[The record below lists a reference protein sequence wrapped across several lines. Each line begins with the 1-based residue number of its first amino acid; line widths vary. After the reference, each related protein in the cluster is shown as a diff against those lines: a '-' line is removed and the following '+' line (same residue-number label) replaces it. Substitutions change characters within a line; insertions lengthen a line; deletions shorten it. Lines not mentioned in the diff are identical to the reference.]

1 MSPPIQFKFFREVK
15 FQVKKFLFTIFT
27 VVLALSL
34 CSASLAADTTPVVV
48 EAPAENTSA
57 PAPASSGWKF
67 DHKINIVCPW
77 GEGGGADSTLRA
89 LAAALREVTG
99 QEVSIMN
106 MTGGGGVNGASYAR
120 QLPADG
126 YNFLLGTQSLFIMD
140 IQGGMPFKFK
150 DEFVPVAR
158 LVNAIN
164 IIAASRKTMEERG
177 YNNFSEFRDY
187 VKAHP
192 FSVSVGM
199 LTSTGVDGLSMRQT
213 LEGLNV
219 LEVSY
224 PSGAGM
230 NAALAQGQIDIMIT
244 GTDEIAELISAGE
257 ITPLLVLSENRM
269 KRYPSVESSK
279 ELGINSV
286 LGPERGIFAKKGT
299 PQEAINALS
308 AAIEKAV
315 QSESWQTFL
324 ERGGYDERPGFANA
338 SEYQKIEDD
347 EYKTF
352 TNMLKPADKK
362 EDSKKAPAA
371 PSTKLA
377 IIGFVMV
384 LVLIV
389 CLIRKIIIPPIAFIL
404 LPTIAALIAG
414 FDPLTVNK
422 FAASGIS
429 KMVSTVSLFV
439 FSISFFS
446 LMSDQGVFDPVVNF
460 LIKKAGTNVTL
471 VLLATAA
478 VGIIG
483 HLDGSGATTF
493 IITITAML
501 PLFKKLKMDNRALMM
516 IICVAIGV
524 MNVCPWGGPTIRAA
538 TVLETDPNVLWH
550 RLLPVQGAM
559 LVITFLIA
567 FLQSGIQKR
576 RIKKLGIVSEDAA
589 LDETK
594 TDEKKVVVPSW
605 LQWYN
610 FIIVIAVIVVLMMG
624 LLNPAYTFMLA
635 LALTLPFNIKSL
647 KEQNAKLKNYG
658 VAAMSMVV
666 TLFAAGIFTGV
677 LSGTGML
684 NAMASAVVTVIPPE
698 LGRYTHF
705 IVACFAVP
713 LIMCL
718 GTDSFYFGLLPVVV
732 GIASQFGV
740 NPLDVACVLLV
751 AENVGVMISPLSP
764 AMYLGL
770 GLLEIDVGEH
780 IKYSLAWIWSVSI
793 LSIVACIVLG
803 VTPL

>member
-1 MSPPIQFKFFREVK
+1 MKRLAFVLLTALFAMS
-15 FQVKKFLFTIFT
+15 LFGACF
-27 VVLALSL
+27 
-34 CSASLAADTTPVVV
+34 AAD
-48 EAPAENTSA
+48 EASPAPNPPAE
-57 PAPASSGWKF
+57 SSGWKF
-67 DHKINIVCPW
+67 DRKVVIVCPW

-89 LAAALREVTG
+89 LVPLLKDAIG
-99 QEVSIMN
+99 QEVEVVN
-106 MTGGGGVNGASYAR
+106 VTGGNGVNGASYVRNHA
-120 QLPADG
+120 ADG
-126 YNFLLGTQSLFIMD
+126 YTFLLGTQSLL
-140 IQGGMPFKFK
+140 IQDVVGEMKFKFL

-158 LVNAIN
+158 LVHAIDV
-164 IIAASRKTMEERG
+164 IATSRASMEERG
-177 YNNFSEFRDY
+177 FKTFSELRDY
-187 VKAHP
+187 IKAHP

-199 LTSTGVDGLSMRQT
+199 LTRVGVDGLSFQQAT
-213 LEGLNV
+213 EGLNI
-219 LEVSY
+219 LEVDY
-224 PSGAGM
+224 PTGGGM
-230 NAALAQGQIDIMIT
+230 TEALLRGQIDLMIT
-244 GTDEIAELISAGE
+244 GTQEIEEQIQKGE
-257 ITPLLVLSENRM
+257 IIPMLALAEKRM
-269 KRYPSVESSK
+269 NRYPAVECSK
-279 ELGINSV
+279 ELGINAF
-286 LGPERGIFAKKGT
+286 LGSERGIFARKGT
-299 PQEAINALS
+299 PQEAVDAMRAIIAE
-308 AAIEKAV
+308 AAKTD
-315 QSESWQTFL
+315 SWRDFL
-324 ERGGYDERPGFANA
+324 QQGGYDERPGYADA
-338 SEYQKIEDD
+338 PEYQKALDD

-352 TNMLKPADKK
+352 SSMLKPAK
-362 EDSKKAPAA
+362 DSKKAATKAA
-371 PSTKLA
+371 PSPKLA
-377 IIGFVMV
+377 VIGFVMV
-384 LVLIV
+384 LVLII
-389 CLIRKIIIPPIAFIL
+389 CLIKKIVIPPIAFIL
-404 LPTIAALIAG
+404 LPTIAALVAG
-414 FDPLTVNK
+414 FDPLVINK

-478 VGIIG
+478 VAVIG

-501 PLFKKLKMDNRALMM
+501 PLFRKLKMDNRALMM
-516 IICVAIGV
+516 LVCVAIGV

-538 TVLETDPNVLWH
+538 TVLETDPNILWH

-559 LVITFLIA
+559 LVLTFAVA

-576 RIKKLGIVSEDAA
+576 RIKKLGLKADDTAVEEAAAVDDNKPKVSTA
-589 LDETK
+589 
-594 TDEKKVVVPSW
+594 

-610 FIIVIAVIVVLMMG
+610 FLIVVAVIVILMMG

-647 KEQNAKLKNYG
+647 KEQNGKLKNYG

-684 NAMASAVVTVIPPE
+684 NAMASAVVTVIPPD

-740 NPLDVACVLLV
+740 NPMDVACVLLV

-780 IKYSLAWIWSVSI
+780 IKYSLAWIWGVS
-793 LSIVACIVLG
+793 LLAIVACIVLG

>member
-1 MSPPIQFKFFREVK
+1 MKRLAFVLLTALFAMS
-15 FQVKKFLFTIFT
+15 LFGACF
-27 VVLALSL
+27 
-34 CSASLAADTTPVVV
+34 AAD
-48 EAPAENTSA
+48 EASPASNPPAE
-57 PAPASSGWKF
+57 SSGWKF
-67 DHKINIVCPW
+67 DRKVVIVCPW

-89 LAAALREVTG
+89 LVPLLKDAIG
-99 QEVSIMN
+99 QEVEVVN
-106 MTGGGGVNGASYAR
+106 VTGGNGVNGASYVRNHA
-120 QLPADG
+120 ADG
-126 YNFLLGTQSLFIMD
+126 YTFLLGTQSLL
-140 IQGGMPFKFK
+140 IQDVVGEMKFKFL

-158 LVNAIN
+158 LVHAIDV
-164 IIAASRKTMEERG
+164 IATSRASMEERG
-177 YNNFSEFRDY
+177 FKTFSELRDY
-187 VKAHP
+187 IKAHP

-199 LTSTGVDGLSMRQT
+199 LTRVGVDGLSFQQAT
-213 LEGLNV
+213 EGLNI
-219 LEVSY
+219 LEVDY
-224 PSGAGM
+224 PTGGGM
-230 NAALAQGQIDIMIT
+230 TEALLRGQIDLMIT
-244 GTDEIAELISAGE
+244 GTQEIEEQIQKGE
-257 ITPLLVLSENRM
+257 IIPMLALAEKRM
-269 KRYPSVESSK
+269 NRYPAVECSK
-279 ELGINSV
+279 ELGINAF
-286 LGPERGIFAKKGT
+286 LGSERGIFARKGT
-299 PQEAINALS
+299 PQEAVDAMRAIIAE
-308 AAIEKAV
+308 AAKTD
-315 QSESWQTFL
+315 SWRDFL
-324 ERGGYDERPGFANA
+324 QQGGYDERPGYADA
-338 SEYQKIEDD
+338 PEYQKALDD

-352 TNMLKPADKK
+352 SSMLKPAK
-362 EDSKKAPAA
+362 DSKKAATKAA
-371 PSTKLA
+371 PSPKLA
-377 IIGFVMV
+377 VIGFVMV
-384 LVLIV
+384 LVLII
-389 CLIRKIIIPPIAFIL
+389 CLIKKIVIPPIAFIL
-404 LPTIAALIAG
+404 LPTIAALVAG
-414 FDPLTVNK
+414 FDPLVINK

-478 VGIIG
+478 VAVIG

-501 PLFKKLKMDNRALMM
+501 PLFRKLKMDNRALMM
-516 IICVAIGV
+516 LVCVAIGV

-538 TVLETDPNVLWH
+538 TVLETDPNILWH

-559 LVITFLIA
+559 LVLTFAVA

-576 RIKKLGIVSEDAA
+576 RIKKLGLKADDTVVEEAAAVEENKPKVSTA
-589 LDETK
+589 
-594 TDEKKVVVPSW
+594 

-610 FIIVIAVIVVLMMG
+610 FLIVVAVIVILMMG

-647 KEQNAKLKNYG
+647 KEQNGKLKNYG

-684 NAMASAVVTVIPPE
+684 NAMASAVVTVIPPD

-740 NPLDVACVLLV
+740 NPMDVACVLLV

-780 IKYSLAWIWSVSI
+780 IKYSLAWIWGVS
-793 LSIVACIVLG
+793 LLAIVACIVLG

>member
-1 MSPPIQFKFFREVK
+1 MKRFA
-15 FQVKKFLFTIFT
+15 FL
-27 VVLALSL
+27 VLTALL
-34 CSASLAADTTPVVV
+34 AVLICTPCFSADESN
-48 EAPAENTSA
+48 PAQSA
-57 PAPASSGWKF
+57 WKF
-67 DHKINIVCPW
+67 DRKVIIVCPW

-89 LAAALREVTG
+89 LVPLLKNEIG
-99 QEVSIMN
+99 QEVEVVNI
-106 MTGGGGVNGASYAR
+106 TGGGGVNGASFTR
-120 QLPADG
+120 EKPADG
-126 YNFLLGTQSLFIMD
+126 YTFMLGTQSLFIMD
-140 IQGGMPFKFK
+140 VQGAMPFKFK

-164 IIAASRKTMEERG
+164 VIAASRKAMEERG
-177 YNNFSEFRDY
+177 YSNFSQLRDF
-187 VKAHP
+187 VKGHP
-192 FSVSVGM
+192 FSISVGM
-199 LTSTGVDGLSMRQT
+199 LTSTGVDGISMRQA
-213 LEGLNV
+213 LEGLSV

-230 NAALAQGQIDIMIT
+230 NAALKEGQIDLMMT
-244 GTDEIAELISAGE
+244 GTDEIADLIAAGDV
-257 ITPLLVLSENRM
+257 TPLLALSEKRM
-269 KRYPSVESSK
+269 SLFPNVEAAG
-279 ELGINSV
+279 ELGIKAY
-286 LGPERGIFAKKGT
+286 LGPERGIFARKGT
-299 PQEAINALS
+299 PKEAVDAMS
-308 AAIEKAV
+308 KAIEAATKAD
-315 QSESWQTFL
+315 SWKEFL
-324 ERGGYDERPGFANA
+324 IHGAYDERPGFASA
-338 SEYQKIEDD
+338 EEYQKIADE

-352 TNMLKPADKK
+352 TDMLKPAKAPDKK
-362 EDSKKAPAA
+362 AAANKAV
-371 PSTKLA
+371 PSPKLA

-384 LVLIV
+384 LVLII
-389 CLIRKIIIPPIAFIL
+389 CLIRKIVIPPIAFIL

-414 FDPLTVNK
+414 FDPLAVNK

-446 LMSDQGVFDPVVNF
+446 LMSDQGVFDPIVNF

-471 VLLATAA
+471 VMLATAA

-501 PLFKKLKMDNRALMM
+501 PMFKKLKMDNRSLMLL
-516 IICVAIGV
+516 ICVAIGV

-538 TVLETDPNVLWH
+538 TVLETDPNILWH

-559 LVITFLIA
+559 LVITFITA
-567 FLQSGIQKR
+567 FVLSGIQKR
-576 RIKKLGIVSEDAA
+576 RIKKLGLTA
-589 LDETK
+589 DETVE
-594 TDEKKVVVPSW
+594 TAQAEEKKSTVPQW
-605 LQWYN
+605 LQIYN
-610 FIIVIAVIVVLMMG
+610 FVIVVAVIAALMFG
-624 LLNPAYTFMLA
+624 SFNPAYVFMIA
-635 LALTLPFNIKSL
+635 LAITLPFNIKSL
-647 KEQNAKLKNYG
+647 KEQNGKLKNYG

-684 NAMASAVVTVIPPE
+684 NAMASAVVTVIPPD

-740 NPLDVACVLLV
+740 NPQDVACVLLV

-764 AMYLGL
+764 AAYLGL

-780 IKYSLAWIWSVSI
+780 IKYSLPWIWGISI
-793 LSIVACIVLG
+793 ISIVCCIVLG

>member
-1 MSPPIQFKFFREVK
+1 MKRFA
-15 FQVKKFLFTIFT
+15 L
-27 VVLALSL
+27 VVLSALLAVSL
-34 CSASLAADTTPVVV
+34 CSAVFAAD
-48 EAPAENTSA
+48 EAAPSA
-57 PAPASSGWKF
+57 WKF
-67 DHKINIVCPW
+67 DRKVIIVCPW

-89 LAAALREVTG
+89 LVPLLKKEIG
-99 QEVSIMN
+99 QEVEVVNI
-106 MTGGGGVNGASYAR
+106 TGGGGVNGASFTR
-120 QLPADG
+120 GQPADG
-126 YNFLLGTQSLFIMD
+126 YTFLLGTQSLFIMD
-140 IQGGMPFKFK
+140 VQGGMPFKFK

-164 IIAASRKTMEERG
+164 VIAASRKAMEERG
-177 YNNFSEFRDY
+177 YSNFSEFRDF
-187 VKAHP
+187 VKGHP

-199 LTSTGVDGLSMRQT
+199 LTSTGVDGISMRQA

-230 NAALAQGQIDIMIT
+230 NLALTEGQIDIMIT
-244 GTDEIAELISAGE
+244 GTDEISDLIAAGD
-257 ITPLLVLSENRM
+257 ITPLLVLSRNPMR
-269 KRYPSVESSK
+269 RYPNVQASGEI
-279 ELGINSV
+279 GINAF

-299 PQEAINALS
+299 PQEAVDALS
-308 AAIEKAV
+308 KAIGEAV
-315 QSESWQTFL
+315 KSDEWNAFL
-324 ERGGYDERPGFANA
+324 ERGGYDERPGFASA
-338 SEYQKIEDD
+338 AEYQKIEDG

-352 TNMLKPADKK
+352 TDMLKPAKDT
-362 EDSKKAPAA
+362 KKAPAA

-377 IIGFVMV
+377 VIGFVMV
-384 LVLIV
+384 LILII

-404 LPTIAALIAG
+404 LPTIAALLAG
-414 FDPLTVNK
+414 FDPLAVNK

-446 LMSDQGVFDPVVNF
+446 LMSDQGVFDPIVNF

-471 VLLATAA
+471 VMLATAA

-501 PLFKKLKMDNRALMM
+501 PMFKKLKMDNRALMLL
-516 IICVAIGV
+516 ICVAIGV

-538 TVLETDPNVLWH
+538 TVLETDPNILWH

-559 LVITFLIA
+559 LVITFVVA
-567 FLQSGIQKR
+567 FLLSGIQKR
-576 RIKKLGIVSEDAA
+576 RIKKLGLSADDSAEVAQA
-589 LDETK
+589 
-594 TDEKKVVVPSW
+594 DEKKSTLPQW
-605 LQWYN
+605 LQIYN
-610 FIIVIAVIVVLMMG
+610 FILVVAVVAALMFG
-624 LLNPAYTFMLA
+624 SFNPAYVFMIA
-635 LALTLPFNIKSL
+635 LAISLPFNIKSL

-684 NAMASAVVTVIPPE
+684 NAMASAVVTVIPPD

-740 NPLDVACVLLV
+740 NPMDVACVLLV

-764 AMYLGL
+764 AAYLGL

-780 IKYSLAWIWSVSI
+780 IKYSLPWIWGISI

>member
-1 MSPPIQFKFFREVK
+1 MKR
-15 FQVKKFLFTIFT
+15 FLFTILT
-27 VVLALSL
+27 AILALIL
-34 CSASLAADTTPVVV
+34 CSASLAADTAPVVV
-48 EAPAENTSA
+48 ESPAENAAPA

-67 DHKINIVCPW
+67 DKPITIVCPW

-89 LAAALREVTG
+89 LVAALKETAGLEVSVMNVTG
-99 QEVSIMN
+99 GN
-106 MTGGGGVNGASYAR
+106 GVNGASYTR

-126 YNFLLGTQSLFIMD
+126 YTFMLGTQSLL
-140 IQGGMPFKFK
+140 IQDVVGAMPFKFN

-158 LVNAIN
+158 LVHAIDVIATSRNA
-164 IIAASRKTMEERG
+164 MQDRG
-177 YNNFSEFRDY
+177 FGTFSELREY
-187 VKAHP
+187 IKAHP
-192 FSVSVGM
+192 FSISVGM
-199 LTSTGVDGLSMRQT
+199 LTRVGVDGLSFQQAT
-213 LEGLNV
+213 EGLNI
-219 LEVSY
+219 LEVDY
-224 PSGAGM
+224 PTGAGM
-230 NAALAQGQIDIMIT
+230 TAALKAGQIDLMVT
-244 GTDEIAELISAGE
+244 GTQEIESEIQAGE
-257 ITPLLVLSENRM
+257 IIPLLVLAEKRM
-269 KRYPSVESSK
+269 NRYPNVESSK
-279 ELGINSV
+279 ELGINAF
-286 LGPERGIFAKKGT
+286 LGSERGIFAKKGT
-299 PQEAINALS
+299 PQEAIDALG
-308 AAIEKAV
+308 AIIAEAV
-315 QSESWQTFL
+315 KTTGWNDFL
-324 ERGGYDERPGFANA
+324 QQGGYDERPGFADKN
-338 SEYQKIEDD
+338 EYTQALVK
-347 EYKTF
+347 EYKDF
-352 TNMLKPADKK
+352 TDMLKPADKK
-362 EDSKKAPAA
+362 ADAKKAPAA

-384 LVLIV
+384 LVLII
-389 CLIRKIIIPPIAFIL
+389 CLIKKIIIPPIAFIL

-414 FDPLTVNK
+414 FDPLVVNK

-446 LMSDQGVFDPVVNF
+446 LMSDQGVFDPIVNF

-516 IICVAIGV
+516 LICVAIGV

-559 LVITFLIA
+559 LAITFVIA
-567 FLQSGIQKR
+567 FLQSFIQKR
-576 RIKKLGIVSEDAA
+576 RIAKLGGGLAEDSAVEDAKA
-589 LDETK
+589 
-594 TDEKKVVVPSW
+594 DEKKVVVPSW

-610 FIIVIAVIVVLMMG
+610 FIIVVAVIVVLMMG

-647 KEQNAKLKNYG
+647 KEQNGKLKNYG

-684 NAMASAVVTVIPPE
+684 NAMASAVVTIIPPD

-740 NPLDVACVLLV
+740 NPQDVACVLLV

-780 IKYSLAWIWSVSI
+780 IKYSLAWIWGVSLI
-793 LSIVACIVLG
+793 AIVACIVLG

>member
-1 MSPPIQFKFFREVK
+1 MKRFTRI
-15 FQVKKFLFTIFT
+15 LFTAL
-27 VVLALSL
+27 LALL
-34 CSASLAADTTPVVV
+34 VCASFVMAQDAESPAAP
-48 EAPAENTSA
+48 E
-57 PAPASSGWKF
+57 GFKF
-67 DHKINIVCPW
+67 DHKIIIVCPW

-89 LAAALREVTG
+89 LTPLLAQRLGQSVEV
-99 QEVSIMN
+99 VNI
-106 MTGGGGVNGASYAR
+106 TGGGGVNGASFTH
-120 QLPADG
+120 QHEADG
-126 YNFLLGTQSLFIMD
+126 YTFMLGTQSLFIMD
-140 IQGGMPFKFK
+140 VLGSMPFKFK
-150 DEFVPVAR
+150 DDFVPVAR
-158 LVNAIN
+158 LVNSVN
-164 IIAASRKTMEERG
+164 VIAASRKAMEERG
-177 YNNFSEFRDY
+177 YTNFSELREF
-187 VKAHP
+187 VKSHP
-192 FSVSVGM
+192 FSVTVGM
-199 LTSTGVDGLSMRQT
+199 LTSTGVDGISLRQAI
-213 LEGLNV
+213 EGLNI
-219 LEVSY
+219 LEVTY
-224 PSGAGM
+224 PNGAGM
-230 NAALAQGQIDIMIT
+230 NAALKEGQIDLMMT
-244 GTDEIAELISAGE
+244 GTDEIADLIAEGSV
-257 ITPLLVLSENRM
+257 TPLLVLAE
-269 KRYPSVESSK
+269 KRLQKYPNVESAG
-279 ELGINSV
+279 ELGINSF

-299 PQEAINALS
+299 PQAAIDALE
-308 AAIEKAV
+308 AAIEDAV
-315 QSESWQTFL
+315 KTHDWEMFL
-324 ERGGYDERPGFANA
+324 ERGSYNERPGFANSA
-338 SEYQKIEDD
+338 EYLKIQEE

-352 TNMLKPADKK
+352 TDMLKPAKAPA
-362 EDSKKAPAA
+362 KKAAAA

-377 IIGFVMV
+377 VIGFVMV
-384 LVLIV
+384 LVLII
-389 CLIRKIIIPPIAFIL
+389 CLIKKIVIPPIAFIL
-404 LPTIAALIAG
+404 LPTIAALVAG
-414 FDPLTVNK
+414 FDPLAVNK

-446 LMSDQGVFDPVVNF
+446 LMSEQGVFDPVVNF

-478 VGIIG
+478 VGVIG

-538 TVLETDPNVLWH
+538 TVLETDPNILWH
-550 RLLPVQGAM
+550 RLLPVQATM
-559 LVITFLIA
+559 LVITFIVAL
-567 FLQSGIQKR
+567 LQSGIQKR
-576 RIKKLGIVSEDAA
+576 RIKKLGLVADDSALEEAAENKGPKVS
-589 LDETK
+589 
-594 TDEKKVVVPSW
+594 SM

-610 FIIVIAVIVVLMMG
+610 FIVVVAVIVILMG
-624 LLNPAYTFMLA
+624 GWLNPAYTFMLA

-684 NAMASAVVTVIPPE
+684 NAMASTAVKAIPPD

-740 NPLDVACVLLV
+740 NPMDVACVLLV

-780 IKYSLAWIWSVSI
+780 IKYSLAWIWGVSLLAI
-793 LSIVACIVLG
+793 AACIVLG

>member
-1 MSPPIQFKFFREVK
+1 MKRFAFIFTAALFALCMCASFATAAEEASEFKFE
-15 FQVKKFLFTIFT
+15 
-27 VVLALSL
+27 
-34 CSASLAADTTPVVV
+34 
-48 EAPAENTSA
+48 
-57 PAPASSGWKF
+57 
-67 DHKINIVCPW
+67 HKITIVCPW

-89 LAAALREVTG
+89 LRPLLATELGQEIEILNVTG
-99 QEVSIMN
+99 N
-106 MTGGGGVNGASYAR
+106 NGANGATYVR
-120 QLPADG
+120 EHEADG
-126 YNFLLGTQSLFIMD
+126 YTYLLGTQSLLIQDIM
-140 IQGGMPFKFK
+140 GSMNFKFL

-164 IIAASRKTMEERG
+164 VIAASRKAMEERG
-177 YNNFSEFRDY
+177 YSTFTELQKFI
-187 VKAHP
+187 KEHP
-192 FSVSVGM
+192 ASISVGM
-199 LTSTGVDGLSMRQT
+199 LTTTGVDGLSLKQA

-224 PSGAGM
+224 PTGAGLTL
-230 NAALAQGQIDIMIT
+230 ALNEGNIDLMIT
-244 GTDEIAELISAGE
+244 GTDEIADLIATGD
-257 ITPLLVLSENRM
+257 IVPLLALSENRM
-269 KRYPSVESSK
+269 KQYPNVECSK

-299 PQEAINALS
+299 PQGAVDALEMAIMKATRSTEWNA
-308 AAIEKAV
+308 
-315 QSESWQTFL
+315 FL
-324 ERGGYDERPGFANA
+324 QKGGYDERRSYVNA
-338 SEYQKIEDD
+338 EDYSKSLAD

-352 TNMLKPADKK
+352 TSMLKPAKTPA
-362 EDSKKAPAA
+362 KKAAA
-371 PSTKLA
+371 PSAKLA
-377 IIGFVMV
+377 VIGFVMV
-384 LVLIV
+384 VVLIF
-389 CLIRKIIIPPIAFIL
+389 CLIRKVVIPPIAFIL
-404 LPTIAALIAG
+404 LPTIAALVAG
-414 FDPLTVNK
+414 FDPMAVNK

-446 LMSDQGVFDPVVNF
+446 LMSDQGVFDPIVNF

-471 VLLATAA
+471 VMLATAA

-501 PLFKKLKMDNRALMM
+501 PMFKKLKMDNRSLMLL
-516 IICVAIGV
+516 ICVAIGV

-538 TVLETDPNVLWH
+538 TVLETDPNILWH
-550 RLLPVQGAM
+550 RLLPVQGTM
-559 LVITFLIA
+559 LVITFVTA
-567 FLQSGIQKR
+567 FLLSGIQKR
-576 RIKKLGIVSEDAA
+576 RIKKLGLSADDSVEEAKTEGNAPKVSGA
-589 LDETK
+589 L
-594 TDEKKVVVPSW
+594 
-605 LQWYN
+605 QAYN
-610 FIIVIAVIVVLMMG
+610 FILVVAVICALMFG
-624 LLNPAYTFMLA
+624 SFNPAYVFMIA
-635 LALTLPFNIKSL
+635 LAISLPFNIKSL

-740 NPLDVACVLLV
+740 NPMDVACVLLV

-764 AMYLGL
+764 AAYLGL

-780 IKYSLAWIWSVSI
+780 IKYSLPWIWGISI
-793 LSIVACIVLG
+793 LSIVACIALG

>member
-1 MSPPIQFKFFREVK
+1 MKRFALL
-15 FQVKKFLFTIFT
+15 LFTAL
-27 VVLALSL
+27 LALSF
-34 CSASLAADTTPVVV
+34 CGSCFAAD
-48 EAPAENTSA
+48 EASPAA
-57 PAPASSGWKF
+57 SGWKF
-67 DHKINIVCPW
+67 DRKITIVCPW

-89 LAAALREVTG
+89 LIPLLKEATG
-99 QEVSIMN
+99 QEVEVMN
-106 MTGGGGVNGASYAR
+106 VTGGNGVNGASYTR
-120 QLPADG
+120 EQPADG
-126 YNFLLGTQSLFIMD
+126 YTFMLGTQSLFIMD
-140 IQGGMPFKFK
+140 VQGGMPFKFK
-150 DEFVPVAR
+150 DEFIPVAR

-164 IIAASRKTMEERG
+164 VIAASRKAMEERG
-177 YNNFSEFRDY
+177 YSNFSEFRDF
-187 VKAHP
+187 VKGHP

-199 LTSTGVDGLSMRQT
+199 LTSTGVDGISMRQA

-230 NAALAQGQIDIMIT
+230 NLALKEGQIDIMIT
-244 GTDEIAELISAGE
+244 GTDEIADLIAAGD
-257 ITPLLVLSENRM
+257 ITPLLVLSRNPMR
-269 KRYPSVESSK
+269 RYPNVQATGDI
-279 ELGINSV
+279 GINAF

-299 PQEAINALS
+299 PQEAIDALS
-308 AAIEKAV
+308 KAIEEATK
-315 QSESWQTFL
+315 SEAWQAFL
-324 ERGGYDERPGFANA
+324 EHGGYDERPGFANA
-338 SEYQKIEDD
+338 EEYQKIADD

-352 TNMLKPADKK
+352 TDMLKPAK
-362 EDSKKAPAA
+362 DSKAKKTAAA

-377 IIGFVMV
+377 VIGFVMV
-384 LVLIV
+384 LILII
-389 CLIRKIIIPPIAFIL
+389 CLIRKIVIPPVAFIL
-404 LPTIAALIAG
+404 LPTIAALVAG
-414 FDPLTVNK
+414 FDPLVVNK

-446 LMSDQGVFDPVVNF
+446 LMSDQGVFDPIVNF

-501 PLFKKLKMDNRALMM
+501 PMFKKLKMDNRALMLL
-516 IICVAIGV
+516 ICVAIGV

-538 TVLETDPNVLWH
+538 TVLETDPNNLWH
-550 RLLPVQGAM
+550 RLLPVQGTM
-559 LVITFLIA
+559 LIITFVVA
-567 FLQSGIQKR
+567 FILSGLQKR
-576 RIKKLGIVSEDAA
+576 RIAKLGLSADDSAT
-589 LDETK
+589 ETGADSK
-594 TDEKKVVVPSW
+594 ASTLPGW
-605 LQWYN
+605 LRWFN
-610 FIIVIAVIVVLMMG
+610 FILVVAVICALMFG
-624 LLNPAYTFMLA
+624 SFNPAYVFMLA
-635 LALTLPFNIKSL
+635 LAVSLPLNIKVL

-684 NAMASAVVTVIPPE
+684 NAMASAVVTVIPPD

-740 NPLDVACVLLV
+740 NPMDVACVMLV

-770 GLLEIDVGEH
+770 GLLEIEVGEH
-780 IKYSLAWIWSVSI
+780 IKYSLPWIWGISL

>member
-1 MSPPIQFKFFREVK
+1 MKR
-15 FQVKKFLFTIFT
+15 FLFTILT
-27 VVLALSL
+27 AILALAL
-34 CSASLAADTTPVVV
+34 CSASLAADTAPVVV
-48 EAPAENTSA
+48 EAPAENASSSA
-57 PAPASSGWKF
+57 PSAPASSG
-67 DHKINIVCPW
+67 KITIVCPW

-89 LAAALREVTG
+89 LAAALKESSGLEV
-99 QEVSIMN
+99 EVMN
-106 MTGGGGVNGASYAR
+106 VTGGGGVNGASYTR

-126 YNFLLGTQSLFIMD
+126 KHFMLGTQSLFIMD
-140 IQGGMPFKFK
+140 VQGAMPYKFK

-158 LVNAIN
+158 LVNGIN
-164 IIAASRKTMEERG
+164 VIAASRKAMEERG
-177 YNNFSEFRDY
+177 YNSFSELRDY

-199 LTSTGVDGLSMRQT
+199 LTSTGVDGISMRKA
-213 LEGLNV
+213 LEGLSV
-219 LEVSY
+219 LEVNY

-230 NAALAQGQIDIMIT
+230 NAALAEGQIDLMVT
-244 GTDEIAELISAGE
+244 GTDEIAELIAEGQ

-269 KRYPSVESSK
+269 KRYPNVESSK
-279 ELGINSV
+279 ELGIDSV
-286 LGPERGIFAKKGT
+286 IGPERGIFAKKGT
-299 PQEAINALS
+299 PQDAIDSFA
-308 AAIEKAV
+308 AAIEKAT
-315 QSESWQTFL
+315 QTESWKAFL
-324 ERGGYDERPGFANA
+324 ERGGYDERPGFANTP
-338 SEYQKIEDD
+338 EYQKITDD

-352 TNMLKPADKK
+352 TSMLKPADKK
-362 EDSKKAPAA
+362 ADAKKAPAA

-389 CLIRKIIIPPIAFIL
+389 CLIRKIVIPPIAFIL

-414 FDPLTVNK
+414 FDPLAVNK

-559 LVITFLIA
+559 LAITFVIA
-567 FLQSGIQKR
+567 FLQSFIQKR
-576 RIKKLGIVSEDAA
+576 RIAKLGGGIAEDSAVEDAKA
-589 LDETK
+589 
-594 TDEKKVVVPSW
+594 DEKKVVVPSW

-610 FIIVIAVIVVLMMG
+610 FIIVVAVIVVLMMG

-647 KEQNAKLKNYG
+647 KEQNGKLKNYG

-684 NAMASAVVTVIPPE
+684 NAMASAVVTVIPPD

-740 NPLDVACVLLV
+740 NPQDVACVLLV

-780 IKYSLAWIWSVSI
+780 IKYSLAWIWGVSLI
-793 LSIVACIVLG
+793 AIVACIVLG

>member
-1 MSPPIQFKFFREVK
+1 M
-15 FQVKKFLFTIFT
+15 
-27 VVLALSL
+27 
-34 CSASLAADTTPVVV
+34 CASLVMAQDAETPAAP
-48 EAPAENTSA
+48 S
-57 PAPASSGWKF
+57 WKF
-67 DHKINIVCPW
+67 DHSIIIVCPW

-89 LAAALREVTG
+89 LVPLLSKKLGQPITVMNVTG
-99 QEVSIMN
+99 GNGS
-106 MTGGGGVNGASYAR
+106 NGASYVR
-120 QLPADG
+120 ERPADG
-126 YNFLLGTQSLFIMD
+126 YMFMLGTQSLLIQDIM
-140 IQGGMPFKFK
+140 GEMKFKFL

-158 LVNAIN
+158 LVHAIDV
-164 IIAASRKTMEERG
+164 IATSKRSMEERG
-177 YNNFSEFRDY
+177 YKSFSDLRDY
-187 VKAHP
+187 VAAHP
-192 FSVSVGM
+192 YSISVGM
-199 LTSTGVDGLSMRQT
+199 LTRVGVDGLSFQQAT
-213 LEGLNV
+213 ENLNI
-219 LEVSY
+219 LEVDY
-224 PSGAGM
+224 PTGGGM
-230 NAALAQGQIDIMIT
+230 TEALIQGQIDLMVTGMQEIT
-244 GTDEIAELISAGE
+244 PQIEAGE
-257 ITPLLVLSENRM
+257 IIPLLVLAEKRM
-269 KRYPSVESSK
+269 NRYPHVESSK
-279 ELGINSV
+279 ELGINAF
-286 LGPERGIFAKKGT
+286 LGSERGIFAKKGT
-299 PQEAINALS
+299 PQGAIDAVE
-308 AAIEKAV
+308 AAITEIV
-315 QSESWQTFL
+315 GTPEWNDFL
-324 ERGGYDERPGFANA
+324 QQGGYDERPGFAPA
-338 SEYQKIEDD
+338 AEYQKTLDE

-352 TNMLKPADKK
+352 TDMLKPA
-362 EDSKKAPAA
+362 KAPAKKAAAA
-371 PSTKLA
+371 PSQKLA

-389 CLIRKIIIPPIAFIL
+389 CLIKKIVIPPIAFIL
-404 LPTIAALIAG
+404 LPTIAALVAG

-478 VGIIG
+478 VAIIG

-516 IICVAIGV
+516 LVCVAIGV

-538 TVLETDPNVLWH
+538 TVLETDPNILWH
-550 RLLPVQGAM
+550 RLLPVQGFM
-559 LVITFLIA
+559 LAITFVVA

-576 RIKKLGIVSEDAA
+576 RIKKLGLTVDDSAIEEAAADKGPKVSTA
-589 LDETK
+589 LQWWNFL
-594 TDEKKVVVPSW
+594 VVV
-605 LQWYN
+605 
-610 FIIVIAVIVVLMMG
+610 AVIVVLMVG
-624 LLNPAYTFMLA
+624 WLNPAYTFMLA

-647 KEQNAKLKNYG
+647 KEQNGKLKNYG

-684 NAMASAVVTVIPPE
+684 NAMASAVVTIIPPD

-740 NPLDVACVLLV
+740 NPQDVACVLLV

-780 IKYSLAWIWSVSI
+780 IKYSLAWIWGVSLLAI
-793 LSIVACIVLG
+793 AACIVLG

>member
-1 MSPPIQFKFFREVK
+1 MKRFALVLLTAI
-15 FQVKKFLFTIFT
+15 
-27 VVLALSL
+27 LALSL
-34 CSASLAADTTPVVV
+34 CGSSFAAD
-48 EAPAENTSA
+48 EAS
-57 PAPASSGWKF
+57 PAPSGWKF
-67 DHKINIVCPW
+67 DRPIRIVCPW

-89 LAAALREVTG
+89 IVPLIKSATG
-99 QEVSIMN
+99 QNVEVLNI
-106 MTGGGGVNGASYAR
+106 TGGGGVNGASFTR
-120 QLPADG
+120 EQPADG
-126 YNFLLGTQSLFIMD
+126 YTFMLGTQSLFVMD
-140 IQGGMPFKFK
+140 VQGNMPFKFK

-164 IIAASRKTMEERG
+164 VIAASRKAMEERG
-177 YNNFSEFRDY
+177 YSNFSELRDF

-192 FSVSVGM
+192 FSISVGM
-199 LTSTGVDGLSMRQT
+199 LTSTGVDGLSLKQA
-213 LEGLNV
+213 LEGLSV

-224 PSGAGM
+224 PTGAGM
-230 NAALAQGQIDIMIT
+230 NNALKEGQIDMMIT
-244 GTDEIAELISAGE
+244 GTDEIEDLIAAGDV
-257 ITPLLVLSENRM
+257 TPLLALAKNPMR
-269 KRYPSVESSK
+269 RYPNIQASGEI
-279 ELGINSV
+279 GINAF
-286 LGPERGIFAKKGT
+286 LGPERGLFAKKGT
-299 PQEAINALS
+299 PQEAIDAMS
-308 AAIEKAV
+308 KIVEDATK
-315 QSESWQTFL
+315 SEAWKEFL
-324 ERGGYDERPGFANA
+324 IHGAYDERPGFASSA
-338 SEYQKIEDD
+338 EYQKIMND

-352 TNMLKPADKK
+352 TDMLKPAKAS
-362 EDSKKAPAA
+362 EKKAPAA

-377 IIGFVMV
+377 VIGFVMV
-384 LVLIV
+384 LILIV
-389 CLIRKIIIPPIAFIL
+389 CLIKKIIIPPIAFIL
-404 LPTIAALIAG
+404 LPTIAALVAG
-414 FDPLTVNK
+414 FDPLAVNK

-501 PLFKKLKMDNRALMM
+501 PLFKKLKMDNRSLMLLV
-516 IICVAIGV
+516 CVAIGV

-559 LVITFLIA
+559 LVITFVVAL
-567 FLQSGIQKR
+567 LLSGIQKR
-576 RIKKLGIVSEDAA
+576 RISKLGLSADASAEEAKAEDKAPKVSSA
-589 LDETK
+589 LQTYNFL
-594 TDEKKVVVPSW
+594 VVV
-605 LQWYN
+605 
-610 FIIVIAVIVVLMMG
+610 AVIVVLMVG
-624 LLNPAYTFMLA
+624 WLNPAYTFMLA
-635 LALTLPFNIKSL
+635 LAITLPFNIKSL
-647 KEQNAKLKNYG
+647 KEQNGKLKNYG

-684 NAMASAVVTVIPPE
+684 NAMASAVVTVIPPD

-740 NPLDVACVLLV
+740 NPMDVACVMLV

-770 GLLEIDVGEH
+770 GLLEIEVGEH
-780 IKYSLAWIWSVSI
+780 IKYSLPWIWCISI
-793 LSIVACIVLG
+793 LSIVACVVLG

>member
-1 MSPPIQFKFFREVK
+1 MCVPCF
-15 FQVKKFLFTIFT
+15 
-27 VVLALSL
+27 
-34 CSASLAADTTPVVV
+34 AADG
-48 EAPAENTSA
+48 
-57 PAPASSGWKF
+57 SGWKF
-67 DHKINIVCPW
+67 ERPIVIVCPW

-89 LAAALREVTG
+89 LVPLLKEATGQNVEVINVTG
-99 QEVSIMN
+99 GN
-106 MTGGGGVNGASYAR
+106 GVNGASYTR
-120 QLPADG
+120 EQPADG
-126 YNFLLGTQSLFIMD
+126 YTFMLGTQSLL
-140 IQGGMPFKFK
+140 IQDVMGEMKFKFL

-158 LVNAIN
+158 LVHAIDV
-164 IIAASRKTMEERG
+164 IATSRRSMEERG
-177 YNNFSEFRDY
+177 FKTFSELRDY
-187 VKAHP
+187 IKAHP

-199 LTSTGVDGLSMRQT
+199 LTRIGVDGLSFQQAT
-213 LEGLNV
+213 EGLNI
-219 LEVSY
+219 LEVDY
-224 PSGAGM
+224 PTGAGM
-230 NAALAQGQIDIMIT
+230 TGALLAGQIDLMIT
-244 GTDEIAELISAGE
+244 GTQEIEEQISAGD
-257 ITPLLVLSENRM
+257 IIPMLVLAEKRM
-269 KRYPSVESSK
+269 NRYPSVESSK
-279 ELGINSV
+279 ELGINAF
-286 LGPERGIFAKKGT
+286 LGSERGIFAKKGT
-299 PQEAINALS
+299 PQEAIDALG
-308 AAIEKAV
+308 AIIAEAV
-315 QSESWQTFL
+315 KTSDWNDFL
-324 ERGGYDERPGFANA
+324 QQGGYDERPGYAAA
-338 SEYQKIEDD
+338 SEYQTALQD
-347 EYKTF
+347 EYKSF
-352 TNMLKPADKK
+352 TEMLKPA
-362 EDSKKAPAA
+362 KAPAKKAASA

-389 CLIRKIIIPPIAFIL
+389 CLIKKIIIPPIAFIL
-404 LPTIAALIAG
+404 LPTIAALVAG
-414 FDPLTVNK
+414 FDPLAVNK

-478 VGIIG
+478 VGVIG

-501 PLFKKLKMDNRALMM
+501 PLFKKLKMDNRALMLLV
-516 IICVAIGV
+516 CVAIGV

-538 TVLETDPNVLWH
+538 TVLETDPNNLWH
-550 RLLPVQGAM
+550 RLLPVQGTL
-559 LVITFLIA
+559 LVVTFVVA
-567 FLQSGIQKR
+567 FLLSGIQKR
-576 RIKKLGIVSEDAA
+576 RIAKLGGSSEELTEETSAEAKASKVSSTLQAYNF
-589 LDETK
+589 L
-594 TDEKKVVVPSW
+594 VVV
-605 LQWYN
+605 
-610 FIIVIAVIVVLMMG
+610 AVIVVLMVG
-624 LLNPAYTFMLA
+624 WLNPAYTFMLA
-635 LALTLPFNIKSL
+635 LAITLPFNIKSL
-647 KEQNAKLKNYG
+647 KEQNGKLKNYG

-684 NAMASAVVTVIPPE
+684 NAMASAVVTVIPPD

-740 NPLDVACVLLV
+740 NPMDVACVMLV

-770 GLLEIDVGEH
+770 GLLEIEVGEH
-780 IKYSLAWIWSVSI
+780 IKYSLPWIWGISI
-793 LSIVACIVLG
+793 LSIAACIILG

>member
-1 MSPPIQFKFFREVK
+1 MKRLAFVLLTALFAMS
-15 FQVKKFLFTIFT
+15 LFGACF
-27 VVLALSL
+27 
-34 CSASLAADTTPVVV
+34 AAD
-48 EAPAENTSA
+48 EASPAPNPPAE
-57 PAPASSGWKF
+57 SSGWKF
-67 DHKINIVCPW
+67 DRKVVIVCPW

-89 LAAALREVTG
+89 LVPLLKDAIG
-99 QEVSIMN
+99 QEVEVVN
-106 MTGGGGVNGASYAR
+106 VTGGNGVNGASYVRNHA
-120 QLPADG
+120 ADG
-126 YNFLLGTQSLFIMD
+126 YTFLLGTQSLL
-140 IQGGMPFKFK
+140 IQDVVGEMKFKFL

-158 LVNAIN
+158 LVHAIDV
-164 IIAASRKTMEERG
+164 IATSRASMEERG
-177 YNNFSEFRDY
+177 FKTFSELRDY
-187 VKAHP
+187 IKAHP

-199 LTSTGVDGLSMRQT
+199 LTRVGVDGLSFQQAT
-213 LEGLNV
+213 EGLNI
-219 LEVSY
+219 LEVDY
-224 PSGAGM
+224 PTGGGM
-230 NAALAQGQIDIMIT
+230 TEALLRGQIDLMIT
-244 GTDEIAELISAGE
+244 GTQEIEEQIQKGE
-257 ITPLLVLSENRM
+257 IIPMLALAEKRM
-269 KRYPSVESSK
+269 NRYPAVECSK
-279 ELGINSV
+279 ELGINAF
-286 LGPERGIFAKKGT
+286 LGSERGIFARKGT
-299 PQEAINALS
+299 PQEAVDAMRAIIAE
-308 AAIEKAV
+308 AAKTD
-315 QSESWQTFL
+315 SWRDFL
-324 ERGGYDERPGFANA
+324 QQGGYDERPGYADA
-338 SEYQKIEDD
+338 PEYQKALDD

-352 TNMLKPADKK
+352 SSMLKPAK
-362 EDSKKAPAA
+362 DSKKAATKAA
-371 PSTKLA
+371 PSPKLA
-377 IIGFVMV
+377 VIGFVMV
-384 LVLIV
+384 LVLII
-389 CLIRKIIIPPIAFIL
+389 CLIKKIVIPPIAFIL
-404 LPTIAALIAG
+404 LPTIAALVAG
-414 FDPLTVNK
+414 FDPLVINK

-478 VGIIG
+478 VAVIG

-501 PLFKKLKMDNRALMM
+501 PLFRKLKMDNRALMM
-516 IICVAIGV
+516 LVCVAIGV

-538 TVLETDPNVLWH
+538 TVLETDPNILWH

-559 LVITFLIA
+559 LVLTFAVA

-576 RIKKLGIVSEDAA
+576 RIKKLGLKADDTAVEEAAAVADNKPKVSTA
-589 LDETK
+589 
-594 TDEKKVVVPSW
+594 

-610 FIIVIAVIVVLMMG
+610 FLIVVAVIVILMMG

-647 KEQNAKLKNYG
+647 KEQNGKLKNYG

-684 NAMASAVVTVIPPE
+684 NAMASAVVTVIPPD

-740 NPLDVACVLLV
+740 NPMDVACVLLV

-780 IKYSLAWIWSVSI
+780 IKYSLAWIWGVSLLAI
-793 LSIVACIVLG
+793 AACIVLG

>member
-1 MSPPIQFKFFREVK
+1 MKRLAFVLLTA
-15 FQVKKFLFTIFT
+15 LF
-27 VVLALSL
+27 ALSL
-34 CSASLAADTTPVVV
+34 FGACFAAD
-48 EAPAENTSA
+48 EASPAPNPPAE
-57 PAPASSGWKF
+57 SSGWKF
-67 DHKINIVCPW
+67 DRKVVIVCPW

-89 LAAALREVTG
+89 LVPLLKDAIG
-99 QEVSIMN
+99 QEVEVVN
-106 MTGGGGVNGASYAR
+106 VTGGNGVNGASYVRNHA
-120 QLPADG
+120 ADG
-126 YNFLLGTQSLFIMD
+126 YTFLLGTQSLL
-140 IQGGMPFKFK
+140 IQDVVGEMKFKFL

-158 LVNAIN
+158 LVHAIDV
-164 IIAASRKTMEERG
+164 IATSRASMEERG
-177 YNNFSEFRDY
+177 FKTFSELRDY
-187 VKAHP
+187 IKAHP

-199 LTSTGVDGLSMRQT
+199 LTRVGVDGLSFQQAT
-213 LEGLNV
+213 EGLNI
-219 LEVSY
+219 LEVDY
-224 PSGAGM
+224 PTGGGM
-230 NAALAQGQIDIMIT
+230 TEALLRGQIDLMIT
-244 GTDEIAELISAGE
+244 GTQEIEEQIQKGE
-257 ITPLLVLSENRM
+257 IIPMLALAEKRM
-269 KRYPSVESSK
+269 NRYPAVECSK
-279 ELGINSV
+279 ELGINAF
-286 LGPERGIFAKKGT
+286 LGSERGIFARKGT
-299 PQEAINALS
+299 PQEAVDAMRAIIAE
-308 AAIEKAV
+308 AAKTD
-315 QSESWQTFL
+315 SWRDFL
-324 ERGGYDERPGFANA
+324 QQGGYDERPGYADA
-338 SEYQKIEDD
+338 PEYQKALDD

-352 TNMLKPADKK
+352 SSMLKPAK
-362 EDSKKAPAA
+362 DSKKAATKAA
-371 PSTKLA
+371 PSPKLA
-377 IIGFVMV
+377 VIGFVMV
-384 LVLIV
+384 LVLII
-389 CLIRKIIIPPIAFIL
+389 CLIKKIVIPPIAFIL
-404 LPTIAALIAG
+404 LPTIAALVAG
-414 FDPLTVNK
+414 FDPLVINK

-478 VGIIG
+478 VAVIG

-501 PLFKKLKMDNRALMM
+501 PLFRKLKMDNRALMM
-516 IICVAIGV
+516 LVCVAIGV

-538 TVLETDPNVLWH
+538 TVLETDPNILWH

-559 LVITFLIA
+559 LVLTFAVA

-576 RIKKLGIVSEDAA
+576 RIKKLGLKADDTVVEEAAAVEENKPKVSTA
-589 LDETK
+589 
-594 TDEKKVVVPSW
+594 

-610 FIIVIAVIVVLMMG
+610 FLIVVAVIVILMMG

-647 KEQNAKLKNYG
+647 KEQNGKLKNYG

-684 NAMASAVVTVIPPE
+684 NAMASAVVTVIPPD

-740 NPLDVACVLLV
+740 NPMDVACVLLV

-780 IKYSLAWIWSVSI
+780 IKYSLAWIWGVS
-793 LSIVACIVLG
+793 LLAIVACIVLG

>member
-1 MSPPIQFKFFREVK
+1 MKRFALV
-15 FQVKKFLFTIFT
+15 LLTA
-27 VVLALSL
+27 VLALSL
-34 CSASLAADTTPVVV
+34 CGASFAAD
-48 EAPAENTSA
+48 EAS
-57 PAPASSGWKF
+57 PAPSGWKF
-67 DHKINIVCPW
+67 DRPIRIVCPW

-89 LAAALREVTG
+89 IVPLIKSATG
-99 QEVSIMN
+99 QNVEVLNI
-106 MTGGGGVNGASYAR
+106 TGGGGVNGASFTR
-120 QLPADG
+120 EQPADG
-126 YNFLLGTQSLFIMD
+126 YTFMLGTQSLFVMD
-140 IQGGMPFKFK
+140 VQGAMPFKFK

-164 IIAASRKTMEERG
+164 VIAASRKAMEERG
-177 YNNFSEFRDY
+177 YSNFSELRDF

-199 LTSTGVDGLSMRQT
+199 LTSTGVDGLSLKQA

-224 PSGAGM
+224 PTGAGM
-230 NAALAQGQIDIMIT
+230 NNALKEGQIDMMVT
-244 GTDEIAELISAGE
+244 GTDEIEDLIAAGDV
-257 ITPLLVLSENRM
+257 TPLLALSRNPMR
-269 KRYPSVESSK
+269 RYPNIQASGEI
-279 ELGINSV
+279 GIDAF
-286 LGPERGIFAKKGT
+286 LGPERGLFAKKGT
-299 PQEAINALS
+299 PQEAIDAMS
-308 AAIEKAV
+308 KIVEEATK
-315 QSESWQTFL
+315 SEAWNEFL
-324 ERGGYDERPGFANA
+324 IHGAYDERPGFASSA
-338 SEYQKIEDD
+338 EYQKIMDD

-352 TNMLKPADKK
+352 TDMLKPAKAAD
-362 EDSKKAPAA
+362 KKAPAA

-384 LVLIV
+384 LILIV
-389 CLIRKIIIPPIAFIL
+389 CLIKKIIIPPIAFIL
-404 LPTIAALIAG
+404 LPTIAALVAG
-414 FDPLTVNK
+414 FDPLAVNK

-446 LMSDQGVFDPVVNF
+446 LMSDQGVFDPIVNF

-471 VLLATAA
+471 VMLATAA

-501 PLFKKLKMDNRALMM
+501 PLFKKLKMDNRSLMLLV
-516 IICVAIGV
+516 CVAIGV

-538 TVLETDPNVLWH
+538 TVLESDPNILWH

-559 LVITFLIA
+559 LVITFVVA
-567 FLQSGIQKR
+567 FLLSGIQKR
-576 RIKKLGIVSEDAA
+576 RIAKLGLSADESAEEAKAEDKAPKVSSA
-589 LDETK
+589 LQMYNFL
-594 TDEKKVVVPSW
+594 VVV
-605 LQWYN
+605 
-610 FIIVIAVIVVLMMG
+610 AVIVVLMVG
-624 LLNPAYTFMLA
+624 WLNPAYTFMLA
-635 LALTLPFNIKSL
+635 LAITLPFNIKSL
-647 KEQNAKLKNYG
+647 KEQNGKLKNYG

-684 NAMASAVVTVIPPE
+684 NAMASAVVTVIPPD

-740 NPLDVACVLLV
+740 NPMDVACVMLV

-770 GLLEIDVGEH
+770 GLLEIEVGEH
-780 IKYSLAWIWSVSI
+780 IKYSLPWIWGISI

>member
-1 MSPPIQFKFFREVK
+1 M
-15 FQVKKFLFTIFT
+15 
-27 VVLALSL
+27 
-34 CSASLAADTTPVVV
+34 
-48 EAPAENTSA
+48 
-57 PAPASSGWKF
+57 
-67 DHKINIVCPW
+67 
-77 GEGGGADSTLRA
+77 
-89 LAAALREVTG
+89 
-99 QEVSIMN
+99 
-106 MTGGGGVNGASYAR
+106 
-120 QLPADG
+120 
-126 YNFLLGTQSLFIMD
+126 LGTQSLFLMD
-140 IQGGMPFKFK
+140 INGAMPFKFK

-158 LVNAIN
+158 LVNAVN
-164 IIAASRKTMEERG
+164 VIAASRRAMEERG
-177 YNNFSEFRDY
+177 YTNFSELRDF
-187 VKAHP
+187 VKSHP

-199 LTSTGVDGLSMRQT
+199 LTSTGVDGLS
-213 LEGLNV
+213 LKKAIEGMNL
-219 LEVSY
+219 LEVNY

-230 NAALAQGQIDIMIT
+230 NLALSEGQIDLMVT
-244 GTDEIAELISAGE
+244 GTDEIDELISAGE
-257 ITPLLVLSENRM
+257 ITPLLVLAEKRM
-269 KRYPSVESSK
+269 SRYPNVEAAGEIGVDSV
-279 ELGINSV
+279 I
-286 LGPERGIFAKKGT
+286 GPERGIFAKKGT
-299 PQEAINALS
+299 PQEAIDAL
-308 AAIEKAV
+308 AKAIEDATKT
-315 QSESWQTFL
+315 QTWQNFIVK
-324 ERGGYDERPGFANA
+324 GGYDDRPGFANTA
-338 SEYQKIEDD
+338 DYQKIMDD

-352 TNMLKPADKK
+352 TDMLKPAKASD
-362 EDSKKAPAA
+362 KKAPAA

-377 IIGFVMV
+377 VIGFVMV
-384 LVLIV
+384 LVLII
-389 CLIRKIIIPPIAFIL
+389 CLIKKIIIPPIAFIL

-414 FDPLTVNK
+414 FDPLVVNK

-446 LMSDQGVFDPVVNF
+446 LMSDQGVFDPIVNF

-478 VGIIG
+478 VAVIG

-516 IICVAIGV
+516 LICVSIGV

-538 TVLETDPNVLWH
+538 TVLETDPNILWH

-559 LVITFLIA
+559 LVITFAIALI
-567 FLQSGIQKR
+567 QSGVQKR
-576 RIKKLGIVSEDAA
+576 RIKKLGLTADDTVETTTAEDKGPKVSTA
-589 LDETK
+589 
-594 TDEKKVVVPSW
+594 

-610 FIIVIAVIVVLMMG
+610 FLIVVAVIVVLMMG

-684 NAMASAVVTVIPPE
+684 NAMASTVVTVIPPD

-740 NPLDVACVLLV
+740 NPMDVACVLLV

-780 IKYSLAWIWSVSI
+780 IKYSLVWIWGVSLLAI
-793 LSIVACIVLG
+793 AACILLG

>member
-1 MSPPIQFKFFREVK
+1 MKKFFSILIVS
-15 FQVKKFLFTIFT
+15 L
-27 VVLALSL
+27 LALSL
-34 CSASLAADTTPVVV
+34 CATVLTAE
-48 EAPAENTSA
+48 EATEVPAENN
-57 PAPASSGWKF
+57 PAPSAFKF
-67 DHKINIVCPW
+67 DHKIVIVCPW

-89 LAAALREVTG
+89 LIPLLKAELEQDIEVVNVTG
-99 QEVSIMN
+99 N
-106 MTGGGGVNGASYAR
+106 NGVNGAVYT
-120 QLPADG
+120 QKQPADG
-126 YNFLLGTQSLFIMD
+126 YTFMLGTQSLLIMD
-140 IQGGMPFKFK
+140 INGAMPFKFK
-150 DEFVPVAR
+150 DEFIPVAR

-164 IIAASRKTMEERG
+164 VIAASRSAMEERG
-177 YNNFSEFRDY
+177 YNNFSELREF
-187 VKAHP
+187 VKSHP
-192 FSVSVGM
+192 FSISVGM
-199 LTSTGVDGLSMRQT
+199 LTSTGVDGLSFKKAI
-213 LEGLNV
+213 EGLNV
-219 LEVSY
+219 LEVNY
-224 PSGAGM
+224 PTGAGM
-230 NAALAQGQIDIMIT
+230 NLALKEGQIDLMVT
-244 GTDEIAELISAGE
+244 GTDEISDLISTGE
-257 ITPLLVLSENRM
+257 ITPLLVLAEKRM
-269 KRYPSVESSK
+269 SAYPNVEAAG
-279 ELGINSV
+279 ELGIDSV
-286 LGPERGIFAKKGT
+286 IGPERGIFARKDT
-299 PQEAINALS
+299 PKEAVKALEEAIIKVTA
-308 AAIEKAV
+308 
-315 QSESWQTFL
+315 SENWNEFL
-324 ERGGYDERPGFANA
+324 KKGGYDERPGFANSA
-338 SEYQKIEDD
+338 KYSQIVDN

-352 TNMLKPADKK
+352 TDMLKPAKASD
-362 EDSKKAPAA
+362 KKAPAA

-384 LVLIV
+384 LILII
-389 CLIRKIIIPPIAFIL
+389 CLIKKIVIPPVAFIL
-404 LPTIAALIAG
+404 LPTIAALVAG
-414 FDPLTVNK
+414 FDPLVVNK

-501 PLFKKLKMDNRALMM
+501 PMFKKLKMDNRALMLL
-516 IICVAIGV
+516 ICVAIGV

-538 TVLETDPNVLWH
+538 TVLETDPNILWH

-559 LVITFLIA
+559 LVITFAIA
-567 FLQSGIQKR
+567 ILMSGIQKR
-576 RIKKLGIVSEDAA
+576 RIKKLGLTADDTALEEDKADESKPKVS
-589 LDETK
+589 K
-594 TDEKKVVVPSW
+594 G
-605 LQWYN
+605 LQIYN
-610 FIIVIAVIVVLMMG
+610 FILVVAVVAALMFG
-624 LLNPAYTFMLA
+624 SFNPAYVFMLA
-635 LALTLPFNIKSL
+635 LAVSLPFNIKVL
-647 KEQNAKLKNYG
+647 KEQNSKLKNYG

-684 NAMASAVVTVIPPE
+684 NAMASAVVTVIPPD

-740 NPLDVACVLLV
+740 NPMDVACVLLV
-751 AENVGVMISPLSP
+751 AENFGVMISPLSP

-780 IKYSLAWIWSVSI
+780 IKYSLPWIWGVSI
-793 LSIVACIVLG
+793 LSIVACIALG

>member
-1 MSPPIQFKFFREVK
+1 MLETELGQPIEI
-15 FQVKKFLFTIFT
+15 L
-27 VVLALSL
+27 
-34 CSASLAADTTPVVV
+34 
-48 EAPAENTSA
+48 N
-57 PAPASSGWKF
+57 
-67 DHKINIVCPW
+67 
-77 GEGGGADSTLRA
+77 
-89 LAAALREVTG
+89 VTG
-99 QEVSIMN
+99 N
-106 MTGGGGVNGASYAR
+106 NGANGAAYVKEHE
-120 QLPADG
+120 ADG
-126 YNFLLGTQSLFIMD
+126 YTFMLGTQSLLLQDIM
-140 IQGGMPFKFK
+140 GTMKFKFL

-164 IIAASRKTMEERG
+164 VIAASRKTMDERG
-177 YNNFSEFRDY
+177 YNSFSELREY
-187 VKAHP
+187 IKAHP
-192 FSVSVGM
+192 SSVSVGM
-199 LTSTGVDGLSMRQT
+199 LTSTGVDGLSLKQA

-224 PSGAGM
+224 PTGAGLTL
-230 NAALAQGQIDIMIT
+230 ALNEGNIDLMIT
-244 GTDEIAELISAGE
+244 GTDEISDLIAEGNIV
-257 ITPLLVLSENRM
+257 PLLALSENRM
-269 KRYPSVESSK
+269 KAYPSVECAK

-286 LGPERGIFAKKGT
+286 IGPERGIFAKKGT
-299 PQEAINALS
+299 PQAALDTLESAIMKVTRTGEWEA
-308 AAIEKAV
+308 
-315 QSESWQTFL
+315 FL
-324 ERGGYDERPGFANA
+324 EKGGYNERRSYVNA
-338 SEYQKIEDD
+338 EDYSKSLAD

-352 TNMLKPADKK
+352 SEMLKPAKK
-362 EDSKKAPAA
+362 DAKKAAA
-371 PSTKLA
+371 PSSKLA

-384 LVLIV
+384 VVLIF
-389 CLIRKIIIPPIAFIL
+389 CLIRKVVIPPVAFIL
-404 LPTIAALIAG
+404 LPTIAALVAG

-446 LMSDQGVFDPVVNF
+446 LMSDQGVFDPIVNF

-471 VLLATAA
+471 VMLATAA

-501 PLFKKLKMDNRALMM
+501 PLFKKLKMDNRSLMLL
-516 IICVAIGV
+516 ICVAIGV

-538 TVLETDPNVLWH
+538 TVLETDPNMLWH
-550 RLLPVQGAM
+550 RLLPVQGTM
-559 LVITFLIA
+559 LVVTFVTA
-567 FLQSGIQKR
+567 FLLSGIQKR
-576 RIKKLGIVSEDAA
+576 RIKKLGLTADDSGEETAAEANAPKVS
-589 LDETK
+589 
-594 TDEKKVVVPSW
+594 SM
-605 LQWYN
+605 LQTYN
-610 FIIVIAVIVVLMMG
+610 FILVVAVICALMFG
-624 LLNPAYTFMLA
+624 SFNPAYVFMIA
-635 LALTLPFNIKSL
+635 LAISLPFNIKSL

-684 NAMASAVVTVIPPE
+684 NAMASTIVTVIPPD

-740 NPLDVACVLLV
+740 NPMDVACVLLV

-780 IKYSLAWIWSVSI
+780 IKYSLPWIWGVSI
-793 LSIVACIVLG
+793 LSIAACILLG

>member
-1 MSPPIQFKFFREVK
+1 MKRFAF
-15 FQVKKFLFTIFT
+15 
-27 VVLALSL
+27 VVLTALFALSIFGA
-34 CSASLAADTTPVVV
+34 CFAAD
-48 EAPAENTSA
+48 ESS
-57 PAPASSGWKF
+57 PASSEWKF
-67 DHKINIVCPW
+67 DRKIIVVCPW

-89 LAAALREVTG
+89 LIPLLKKELG
-99 QEVSIMN
+99 QEVEVVNI
-106 MTGGGGVNGASYAR
+106 TGNGGVNGASFTR
-120 QLPADG
+120 EKPADG
-126 YNFLLGTQSLFIMD
+126 YTFMLGTQSLFAMD
-140 IQGGMPFKFK
+140 VQGAMPYKFK

-164 IIAASRKTMEERG
+164 IIAASRKAMEERG
-177 YNNFSEFRDY
+177 YTNFTEMREF
-187 VKAHP
+187 VKSHP
-192 FSVSVGM
+192 FSISVGM
-199 LTSTGVDGLSMRQT
+199 LTSTGVDGISMRQA

-224 PSGAGM
+224 PNGASM
-230 NAALAQGQIDIMIT
+230 NDALKAGQIDLMIT
-244 GTDEIAELISAGE
+244 GTDEIEDLIATGEVVPLLALSRNPMRRYPNVQASGE
-257 ITPLLVLSENRM
+257 IGVNAF
-269 KRYPSVESSK
+269 
-279 ELGINSV
+279 

-299 PQEAINALS
+299 PQPAIDAMS
-308 AAIEKAV
+308 KAIEEATK
-315 QSESWQTFL
+315 SESWKEFL
-324 ERGGYDERPGFANA
+324 IRGAYDERPGFAPA
-338 SEYQKIEDD
+338 AEYQKIMDD

-352 TNMLKPADKK
+352 TDMLKPAK
-362 EDSKKAPAA
+362 DSKKATPKAA
-371 PSTKLA
+371 PSPKLA

-389 CLIRKIIIPPIAFIL
+389 CLIKKIVIPPLAFIL

-414 FDPLTVNK
+414 FDPLVINK

-460 LIKKAGTNVTL
+460 LIKKAGTNVTA
-471 VLLATAA
+471 VLCATAA
-478 VGIIG
+478 VAVIG

-516 IICVAIGV
+516 LVCVAIGV

-538 TVLETDPNVLWH
+538 TVLETDPNILWH
-550 RLLPVQGAM
+550 RLLPVQGFM
-559 LVITFLIA
+559 LVITFVVAI
-567 FLQSGIQKR
+567 LQSGIQKR
-576 RIKKLGIVSEDAA
+576 RIKKLGLTADDSAVEETAAKADDNKPKVSTG
-589 LDETK
+589 LQYWNFF
-594 TDEKKVVVPSW
+594 VVV
-605 LQWYN
+605 
-610 FIIVIAVIVVLMMG
+610 AVIVVLMMG

-647 KEQNAKLKNYG
+647 KEQNGKLKNYG

-684 NAMASAVVTVIPPE
+684 NAMASAVVTVIPPD

-740 NPLDVACVLLV
+740 NPMDVACVLLV

-780 IKYSLAWIWSVSI
+780 IKYSLVWIWSVSI
-793 LSIVACIVLG
+793 LAIAACIVLG

>member
-1 MSPPIQFKFFREVK
+1 MKRLAFVLLTALFAMS
-15 FQVKKFLFTIFT
+15 LFGACF
-27 VVLALSL
+27 
-34 CSASLAADTTPVVV
+34 AAD
-48 EAPAENTSA
+48 EASPAPNPPAE
-57 PAPASSGWKF
+57 SSGWKF
-67 DHKINIVCPW
+67 DRKVVIVCPW

-89 LAAALREVTG
+89 LVPLLKDAIG
-99 QEVSIMN
+99 QEVEVVN
-106 MTGGGGVNGASYAR
+106 VTGGNGVNGASYVRNHA
-120 QLPADG
+120 ADG
-126 YNFLLGTQSLFIMD
+126 YTFLLGTQSLL
-140 IQGGMPFKFK
+140 IQDVVGEMKFKFL

-158 LVNAIN
+158 LVHAIDV
-164 IIAASRKTMEERG
+164 IATSRASMEERG
-177 YNNFSEFRDY
+177 FKTFSELRDY
-187 VKAHP
+187 IKAHP

-199 LTSTGVDGLSMRQT
+199 LTRVGVDGLSFQQAT
-213 LEGLNV
+213 EGLNI
-219 LEVSY
+219 LEVDY
-224 PSGAGM
+224 PTGGGM
-230 NAALAQGQIDIMIT
+230 TEALLRGQIDLMIT
-244 GTDEIAELISAGE
+244 GTQEIEEQIQKGE
-257 ITPLLVLSENRM
+257 IIPMLALAEKRM
-269 KRYPSVESSK
+269 NRYPAVECSK
-279 ELGINSV
+279 ELGINAF
-286 LGPERGIFAKKGT
+286 LGSERGIFARKGT
-299 PQEAINALS
+299 PQEAVDAMRAIIAE
-308 AAIEKAV
+308 AAKTD
-315 QSESWQTFL
+315 SWRDFL
-324 ERGGYDERPGFANA
+324 QQGGYDERPGYADA
-338 SEYQKIEDD
+338 PEYQKALDD

-352 TNMLKPADKK
+352 SSMLKPAK
-362 EDSKKAPAA
+362 DSKKAATKAA
-371 PSTKLA
+371 PSPKLA
-377 IIGFVMV
+377 VIGFVMV
-384 LVLIV
+384 LVLII
-389 CLIRKIIIPPIAFIL
+389 CLIKKIVIPPIAFIL
-404 LPTIAALIAG
+404 LPTIAALVAG
-414 FDPLTVNK
+414 FDPLVINK

-478 VGIIG
+478 VAVIG

-501 PLFKKLKMDNRALMM
+501 PLFRKLKMDNRALMM
-516 IICVAIGV
+516 LVCVAIGV

-538 TVLETDPNVLWH
+538 TVLETDPNILWH

-559 LVITFLIA
+559 LVLTFAVAL
-567 FLQSGIQKR
+567 LQSGIQKR
-576 RIKKLGIVSEDAA
+576 RIKKLGLKADDTAVEEAAAVADNKPKVSTA
-589 LDETK
+589 
-594 TDEKKVVVPSW
+594 

-610 FIIVIAVIVVLMMG
+610 FLIVVAVIVILMMG

-647 KEQNAKLKNYG
+647 KEQNGKLKNYG

-684 NAMASAVVTVIPPE
+684 NAMASAVVTVIPPD

-740 NPLDVACVLLV
+740 NPMDVACVLLV

-780 IKYSLAWIWSVSI
+780 IKYSLAWIWGVS
-793 LSIVACIVLG
+793 LLAIVACIVLG

>member
-1 MSPPIQFKFFREVK
+1 MNRFTRI
-15 FQVKKFLFTIFT
+15 LFAAL
-27 VVLALSL
+27 LALSL
-34 CSASLAADTTPVVV
+34 CATGLFAAEGDSPA
-48 EAPAENTSA
+48 APAE
-57 PAPASSGWKF
+57 SSGWKF
-67 DHKINIVCPW
+67 NQKIIIVCPW
-77 GEGGGADSTLRA
+77 GEGGGADATLRPLLPLLSEQLGVPVEIA
-89 LAAALREVTG
+89 NVTG
-99 QEVSIMN
+99 GN
-106 MTGGGGVNGASYAR
+106 GVNGAAYTR
-120 QLPADG
+120 EQPADG
-126 YNFLLGTQSLFIMD
+126 YTFMLGTQSLL
-140 IQGGMPFKFK
+140 IQDVVGEMPFKFL

-158 LVNAIN
+158 LVHAIDV
-164 IIAASRKTMEERG
+164 IATSRTAMEERG
-177 YNNFSEFRDY
+177 FRTFSELREY
-187 VKAHP
+187 IKAHP
-192 FSVSVGM
+192 YSVSVGM
-199 LTSTGVDGLSMRQT
+199 LTRTGVDGVSFHQAT
-213 LEGLNV
+213 DGLNI
-219 LEVSY
+219 LEVDY
-224 PSGAGM
+224 PNGAGM
-230 NAALAQGQIDIMIT
+230 NAALAAGQIDLIIT
-244 GTDEIAELISAGE
+244 GTQEVEKEIQNGE
-257 ITPLLVLSENRM
+257 IIPLLALADKRM
-269 KRYPSVESSK
+269 NRYPNVESSK
-279 ELGINSV
+279 ELGIDAT
-286 LGPERGIFAKKGT
+286 LGSERGIFAKKGT
-299 PQEAINALS
+299 PQ
-308 AAIEKAV
+308 AAIDAMAAAIAEAV
-315 QSESWQTFL
+315 KTPAWNDFL
-324 ERGGYDERPGFANA
+324 QQGTYDERPGYAPA
-338 SEYQKIEDD
+338 DEYSKALAD

-352 TNMLKPADKK
+352 TDMLKPA
-362 EDSKKAPAA
+362 KAPAKKAAAA
-371 PSTKLA
+371 PSQKLA

-384 LVLIV
+384 LVLII
-389 CLIRKIIIPPIAFIL
+389 CLIKKIVIPPIAFIL
-404 LPTIAALIAG
+404 LPTIAALVAG
-414 FDPLTVNK
+414 FDPLAVNK

-478 VGIIG
+478 VAIIG

-516 IICVAIGV
+516 LVCVAIGV

-538 TVLETDPNVLWH
+538 TVLETDPNILWH
-550 RLLPVQGAM
+550 RLLPVQGFM
-559 LVITFLIA
+559 LVITFVVA

-576 RIKKLGIVSEDAA
+576 RIKKLGLTADDSAVEDAA
-589 LDETK
+589 AEDK
-594 TDEKKVVVPSW
+594 GPKVSAL

-610 FIIVIAVIVVLMMG
+610 FLVVVAVIVVLMVG
-624 LLNPAYTFMLA
+624 WLNPAYTFMLA

-647 KEQNAKLKNYG
+647 KEQNGKLKNYG

-684 NAMASAVVTVIPPE
+684 NAMASTAVNVIPPD

-740 NPLDVACVLLV
+740 NPQDVACVLLV

-780 IKYSLAWIWSVSI
+780 IKYSLAWIWGVSI
-793 LSIVACIVLG
+793 LAIGACIALG

>member
-1 MSPPIQFKFFREVK
+1 MKRFAF
-15 FQVKKFLFTIFT
+15 
-27 VVLALSL
+27 VVLTALFALSIFGA
-34 CSASLAADTTPVVV
+34 CFAADESNPATP
-48 EAPAENTSA
+48 AAESSA
-57 PAPASSGWKF
+57 WKF
-67 DHKINIVCPW
+67 DRKIVIVCPW

-89 LAAALREVTG
+89 LVPLLKAATG
-99 QEVSIMN
+99 QEVEVQN
-106 MTGGGGVNGASYAR
+106 VTGEGGVNGASFTR
-120 QLPADG
+120 ERPADG
-126 YNFLLGTQSLFIMD
+126 YTFMLGTQSLFAMD
-140 IQGGMPFKFK
+140 VQGAMPFKFK

-164 IIAASRKTMEERG
+164 IIAASRKAMDERG
-177 YNNFSEFRDY
+177 YNNFSELREF

-192 FSVSVGM
+192 FSISVGM
-199 LTSTGVDGLSMRQT
+199 LTSAGVDGISMRQA
-213 LEGLNV
+213 LEGLNI

-224 PSGAGM
+224 PNGAIM
-230 NAALAQGQIDIMIT
+230 NDALKAGQIDLMIT
-244 GTDEIAELISAGE
+244 GTDEIEDLIAAGD
-257 ITPLLVLSENRM
+257 ITPLLALSEKKM
-269 KRYPSVESSK
+269 SRYPNVEAAGD
-279 ELGINSV
+279 LGIKAF

-299 PQEAINALS
+299 PQPAIDAM
-308 AAIEKAV
+308 AKAIEEATK
-315 QSESWQTFL
+315 SESWKEFL
-324 ERGGYDERPGFANA
+324 IRGAYDERPGFAPTA
-338 SEYQKIEDD
+338 EYQKIMND

-352 TNMLKPADKK
+352 TDMLKPAAK
-362 EDSKKAPAA
+362 DSKAAKSAAKASP
-371 PSTKLA
+371 KLA
-377 IIGFVMV
+377 TIGFIMV
-384 LVLIV
+384 LVLII
-389 CLIRKIIIPPIAFIL
+389 CLIKKIVIPPIAFIL
-404 LPTIAALIAG
+404 LPTIAALVAG
-414 FDPLTVNK
+414 FDPLVINK

-460 LIKKAGTNVTL
+460 LIKKAGTNVTA
-471 VLLATAA
+471 VLCATAA
-478 VGIIG
+478 VAVIG

-516 IICVAIGV
+516 LVCVAIGV

-538 TVLETDPNVLWH
+538 TVLETDPNNLWH

-559 LVITFLIA
+559 LVITFVVA

-576 RIKKLGIVSEDAA
+576 RIKKLGLTADDSTVEATAKADDKPKVSSA
-589 LDETK
+589 
-594 TDEKKVVVPSW
+594 

-610 FIIVIAVIVVLMMG
+610 FLVVVAVIVILMMG

-647 KEQNAKLKNYG
+647 KEQNGKLKNYG

-684 NAMASAVVTVIPPE
+684 NAMASAVVTVIPPD

-740 NPLDVACVLLV
+740 NPMDVACVLLV

-780 IKYSLAWIWSVSI
+780 IKYSLVWIWSVSI
-793 LSIVACIVLG
+793 LAILACIVLG

>member
-1 MSPPIQFKFFREVK
+1 MKR
-15 FQVKKFLFTIFT
+15 FLFTILT
-27 VVLALSL
+27 AILALTL
-34 CSASLAADTTPVVV
+34 CSASLAADTAPVVV
-48 EAPAENTSA
+48 EAPAENAAASA
-57 PAPASSGWKF
+57 SASSGWKF
-67 DHKINIVCPW
+67 DKKIVIVCPW

-89 LAAALREVTG
+89 LVASLKEACGLDVD
-99 QEVSIMN
+99 VVN
-106 MTGGGGVNGASYAR
+106 VTGGGGVNGASFTK
-120 QLPADG
+120 QQPADG
-126 YNFLLGTQSLFIMD
+126 YHFMLGTQSLLVMD
-140 IQGGMPFKFK
+140 ITGGMPFKFN

-158 LVNAIN
+158 LVNGIN
-164 IIAASRKTMEERG
+164 VIAASRKAMEERG
-177 YNNFSEFRDY
+177 YNSFSELRDY

-199 LTSTGVDGLSMRQT
+199 LTSTGVDGISMRKA

-219 LEVSY
+219 LEVNY

-230 NAALAQGQIDIMIT
+230 NAALSEGQIDLMIT
-244 GTDEIAELISAGE
+244 GTDEIAELIAEGQ

-269 KRYPSVESSK
+269 KRYPNVESSK
-279 ELGINSV
+279 ELGIDSV
-286 LGPERGIFAKKGT
+286 IGPERGIFARKDT
-299 PQEAINALS
+299 PDDAIDALA
-308 AAIEKAV
+308 AAIEKAT
-315 QSESWQTFL
+315 QTESWQAFL
-324 ERGGYDERPGFANA
+324 EKGGYDERPGFAGRLA
-338 SEYQKIEDD
+338 YTQSLTG
-347 EYKTF
+347 EYKMF
-352 TNMLKPADKK
+352 SDMLKPADKK
-362 EDSKKAPAA
+362 ADAKKAPAA

-389 CLIRKIIIPPIAFIL
+389 CLIKKIVIPPIAFIL
-404 LPTIAALIAG
+404 LPTIAALVAG
-414 FDPLTVNK
+414 FDPLAVNK

-446 LMSDQGVFDPVVNF
+446 LMSDQGVFDPIVNF

-478 VGIIG
+478 VAIIG

-516 IICVAIGV
+516 IICVGIGV

-538 TVLETDPNVLWH
+538 TVLETDPNILWH

-559 LVITFLIA
+559 LAITFVIA
-567 FLQSGIQKR
+567 FLQSFIQKR
-576 RIKKLGIVSEDAA
+576 RIAKLGGGLAEDSAVEEKA
-589 LDETK
+589 
-594 TDEKKVVVPSW
+594 DEKKVVVPSW

-610 FIIVIAVIVVLMMG
+610 FIIVVAVIVVLMMG

-647 KEQNAKLKNYG
+647 KEQNGKLKNYG

-684 NAMASAVVTVIPPE
+684 NAMASAVVTVIPPD

-740 NPLDVACVLLV
+740 NPQDVACVLLV

-780 IKYSLAWIWSVSI
+780 IKYSLAWIWGVSLI
-793 LSIVACIVLG
+793 AIVACIALG

>member
-1 MSPPIQFKFFREVK
+1 MKRFTRIFFTA
-15 FQVKKFLFTIFT
+15 L
-27 VVLALSL
+27 LALL
-34 CSASLAADTTPVVV
+34 VCASLVMAQEADS
-48 EAPAENTSA
+48 SA
-57 PAPASSGWKF
+57 WKF
-67 DHKINIVCPW
+67 DHKIIIVCPW

-89 LAAALREVTG
+89 LVPLISQRLGQPVEV
-99 QEVSIMN
+99 VNI
-106 MTGGGGVNGASYAR
+106 TGGGGVNGASFTREHA
-120 QLPADG
+120 ADG
-126 YNFLLGTQSLFIMD
+126 HTFMLGTQSLFIMD
-140 IQGGMPFKFK
+140 IQGAMPFKFK

-158 LVNAIN
+158 LVNSVN
-164 IIAASRKTMEERG
+164 VIAASRKAMEERG
-177 YNNFSEFRDY
+177 YNNFSELREF
-187 VKAHP
+187 VKGHP

-199 LTSTGVDGLSMRQT
+199 LTSTGVDGISLRQA
-213 LEGLNV
+213 LEGLNI

-224 PSGAGM
+224 PNGAGM
-230 NAALAQGQIDIMIT
+230 NAALKEGQIDLMMT
-244 GTDEIAELISAGE
+244 GTDEIADLISAGDV
-257 ITPLLVLSENRM
+257 TPLLVLAE
-269 KRYPSVESSK
+269 KRLQKYPNVESAG
-279 ELGINSV
+279 ELGINSF

-299 PQEAINALS
+299 PQAAINAME
-308 AAIEKAV
+308 AAIEDAV
-315 QSESWQTFL
+315 KTHDWEMFL
-324 ERGGYDERPGFANA
+324 ERGSYNDRPGFANA
-338 SEYQKIEDD
+338 AEYQKIEDD
-347 EYKTF
+347 QYKTF
-352 TNMLKPADKK
+352 TDMLKPA
-362 EDSKKAPAA
+362 KAPAKKAAAA
-371 PSTKLA
+371 PSQKLA

-389 CLIRKIIIPPIAFIL
+389 CLIKKIVIPPIAFIL
-404 LPTIAALIAG
+404 LPTIAALVAG
-414 FDPLTVNK
+414 FDPLAVNK

-446 LMSDQGVFDPVVNF
+446 LMSDQGVFDPIVNF

-478 VGIIG
+478 VAVIG

-516 IICVAIGV
+516 LVCVAIGV

-538 TVLETDPNVLWH
+538 TVLETDPNILWH
-550 RLLPVQGAM
+550 RLLPVQGFM
-559 LVITFLIA
+559 LAVTFVVA

-576 RIKKLGIVSEDAA
+576 RIKKLGLTADDSAVEDAA
-589 LDETK
+589 AEDK
-594 TDEKKVVVPSW
+594 GPKVSAL

-610 FIIVIAVIVVLMMG
+610 FLVVVAVIVVLMVG
-624 LLNPAYTFMLA
+624 WLNPAYTFMLA

-647 KEQNAKLKNYG
+647 KEQNGKLKNYG

-684 NAMASAVVTVIPPE
+684 NAMASAVVTIIPPD

-740 NPLDVACVLLV
+740 NPMDVACVLLV

-780 IKYSLAWIWSVSI
+780 IKYSLVWIWGVSI
-793 LSIVACIVLG
+793 LAIAACIVLG

>member
-1 MSPPIQFKFFREVK
+1 MKRITRI
-15 FQVKKFLFTIFT
+15 LFAAML
-27 VVLALSL
+27 VLAL
-34 CSASLAADTTPVVV
+34 CASCMYAQEAEPTT
-48 EAPAENTSA
+48 APAA
-57 PAPASSGWKF
+57 PAWNF
-67 DHKINIVCPW
+67 DHKIIIVCPW

-89 LAAALREVTG
+89 LVPLISEKLGQPVEV
-99 QEVSIMN
+99 VNI
-106 MTGGGGVNGASYAR
+106 TGGGGINGASFTR
-120 QLPADG
+120 EHEADG
-126 YNFLLGTQSLFIMD
+126 HTFLLGTQSLFIMD
-140 IQGGMPFKFK
+140 IQGAMPFKFK
-150 DEFVPVAR
+150 DEFIPVAR
-158 LVNAIN
+158 LVNAVN
-164 IIAASRKTMEERG
+164 VIAASRKAMEERG
-177 YNNFSEFRDY
+177 YSNFSELRDF
-187 VKAHP
+187 VKIHP
-192 FSVSVGM
+192 SSVTVGM
-199 LTSTGVDGLSMRQT
+199 LTSTGVDGLSLRQA
-213 LEGLNV
+213 LEGLNI

-224 PSGAGM
+224 PNGAGM
-230 NAALAQGQIDIMIT
+230 NAALKEGQIDLMVT
-244 GTDEIAELISAGE
+244 GTDEIADLIAAGD
-257 ITPLLVLSENRM
+257 ITPLLVLSEKRM
-269 KRYPSVESSK
+269 HRYPSVEAAG
-279 ELGINSV
+279 ELGINSFM
-286 LGPERGIFAKKGT
+286 GPERGIFAKKGT
-299 PQEAINALS
+299 PQGAIDAMAAAVEEAVKS
-308 AAIEKAV
+308 PE
-315 QSESWQTFL
+315 WQLFL
-324 ERGGYDERPGFANA
+324 ERGSYNERPGFANA
-338 SEYQKIEDD
+338 AEYQKIADD
-347 EYKTF
+347 EYKAF
-352 TNMLKPADKK
+352 TDMLKPAKAPA
-362 EDSKKAPAA
+362 KKAAA

-384 LVLIV
+384 LVLII

-414 FDPLTVNK
+414 FDPLAVNK

-446 LMSDQGVFDPVVNF
+446 LMSEQGVFDPVVNF

-471 VLLATAA
+471 VMLATAA

-501 PLFKKLKMDNRALMM
+501 PMFKKLKMDNRALMLL
-516 IICVAIGV
+516 ICVAIGV

-538 TVLETDPNVLWH
+538 TVLETDPNILWH

-559 LVITFLIA
+559 LVITFIVA
-567 FLQSGIQKR
+567 FLLSGLQKR
-576 RIKKLGIVSEDAA
+576 RIKKLGLTMDESADDAKDEEKVSTLPA
-589 LDETK
+589 
-594 TDEKKVVVPSW
+594 W
-605 LQWYN
+605 LRWFN
-610 FIIVIAVIVVLMMG
+610 FILVIAVICALMFG
-624 LLNPAYTFMLA
+624 SFNPAYVFMLA
-635 LALTLPFNIKSL
+635 LGLSLPLNIKSL

-740 NPLDVACVLLV
+740 NPMDVACVLLV

-764 AMYLGL
+764 AAYLGL

-780 IKYSLAWIWSVSI
+780 IKYSLPWIWGISI
-793 LSIVACIVLG
+793 LSIVICIITG
-803 VTPL
+803 VAPL

>member
-1 MSPPIQFKFFREVK
+1 MKRFISI
-15 FQVKKFLFTIFT
+15 LITAL
-27 VVLALSL
+27 LALSL
-34 CSASLAADTTPVVV
+34 CVSGSMAQDAEPVTP
-48 EAPAENTSA
+48 EAPAST
-57 PAPASSGWKF
+57 GWKF
-67 DHKINIVCPW
+67 DKPITIVCPW

-89 LAAALREVTG
+89 IVPLLKDILGVEVNVQNVTG
-99 QEVSIMN
+99 ANGI
-106 MTGGGGVNGASYAR
+106 NGARFANEQPS
-120 QLPADG
+120 DG
-126 YNFLLGTQSLFIMD
+126 YTFLLGTQSFL
-140 IQGGMPFKFK
+140 IQDVQGAMPFKFH

-164 IIAASRKTMEERG
+164 VIAASRKTMEERG
-177 YNNFSEFRDY
+177 YSNFSQLRDFI
-187 VKAHP
+187 KGHP
-192 FSVSVGM
+192 SSISVGM
-199 LTSTGVDGLSMRQT
+199 LTSTGVDGLALRQA
-213 LEGLNV
+213 LEGLNI

-224 PSGAGM
+224 PTGAGLTL
-230 NAALAQGQIDIMIT
+230 ALTEGQIDLMIT
-244 GTDEIAELISAGE
+244 GTDEIAELIAAGD
-257 ITPLLVLSENRM
+257 ITPLLVLAENRM
-269 KRYPSVESSK
+269 KRYPNVESSK

-299 PQEAINALS
+299 PQEAIDALAGAVEQAVKS
-308 AAIEKAV
+308 DSWTAFAEK
-315 QSESWQTFL
+315 
-324 ERGGYDERPGFANA
+324 GGYDERPGFANSA
-338 SEYQKIEDD
+338 EYKAAVD
-347 EYKTF
+347 EEFKTF
-352 TNMLKPADKK
+352 TDMLKPKAPA
-362 EDSKKAPAA
+362 KKAAA

-384 LVLIV
+384 LVLII
-389 CLIRKIIIPPIAFIL
+389 CLIKKIVIPPVAFIL
-404 LPTIAALIAG
+404 LPTIAALVAG
-414 FDPLTVNK
+414 FDPMAVNK

-446 LMSDQGVFDPVVNF
+446 LMSDQGVFDPIVNF
-460 LIKKAGTNVTL
+460 LIKKAGTNITL
-471 VLLATAA
+471 VMLATAA

-501 PLFKKLKMDNRALMM
+501 PMFKKLKMDNRALMLL
-516 IICVAIGV
+516 ICVAIGV

-538 TVLETDPNVLWH
+538 TVLETDPNNLWH
-550 RLLPVQGAM
+550 RLLPVQGTM
-559 LVITFLIA
+559 LVITFIVA
-567 FLQSGIQKR
+567 FLLSGIQKR
-576 RIKKLGIVSEDAA
+576 RIKKLGLTMDDTADASA
-589 LDETK
+589 EAK
-594 TDEKKVVVPSW
+594 TSTLPGW
-605 LQWYN
+605 LRWFN
-610 FIIVIAVIVVLMMG
+610 FILVVAVICALMFG
-624 LLNPAYTFMLA
+624 SFNPAYVFMLA
-635 LALTLPFNIKSL
+635 LAVSLPLNIKAL

-684 NAMASAVVTVIPPE
+684 NAMASAVVTVIPPAM
-698 LGRYTHF
+698 GRYTHF

-740 NPLDVACVLLV
+740 NPMDVACVLLV

-764 AMYLGL
+764 AAYLGL

-780 IKYSLAWIWSVSI
+780 IKYSLPWIWGISI